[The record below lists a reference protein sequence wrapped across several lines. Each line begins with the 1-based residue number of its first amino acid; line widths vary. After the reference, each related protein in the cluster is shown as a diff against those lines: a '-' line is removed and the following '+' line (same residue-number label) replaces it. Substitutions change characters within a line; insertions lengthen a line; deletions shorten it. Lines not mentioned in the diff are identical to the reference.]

1 LAELRFL
8 LADDCSFAHNLQDFD
23 EAMKNFKSTEQEV
36 GKKDKKLK
44 DIENSKS
51 AANQRSAIDTLSR
64 QLQDE
69 RKVMQRALNAFME
82 FSTERRTGS
91 GQHEGTCCSGRP
103 ALR

>member
-1 LAELRFL
+1 
-8 LADDCSFAHNLQDFD
+8 
-23 EAMKNFKSTEQEV
+23 MKSYKSTEQEV

-69 RKVMQRALNAFME
+69 RKARKIP
-82 FSTERRTGS
+82 RTDS
-91 GQHEGTCCSGRP
+91 
-103 ALR
+103 

>member
-1 LAELRFL
+1 MR
-8 LADDCSFAHNLQDFD
+8 SY
-23 EAMKNFKSTEQEV
+23 KSTETEV

-69 RKVMQRALNAFME
+69 RKVSVFRMIFPSFCLIASMHFAFAGAGQLAR
-82 FSTERRTGS
+82 ERGAS
-91 GQHEGTCCSGRP
+91 RP
-103 ALR
+103 EMR